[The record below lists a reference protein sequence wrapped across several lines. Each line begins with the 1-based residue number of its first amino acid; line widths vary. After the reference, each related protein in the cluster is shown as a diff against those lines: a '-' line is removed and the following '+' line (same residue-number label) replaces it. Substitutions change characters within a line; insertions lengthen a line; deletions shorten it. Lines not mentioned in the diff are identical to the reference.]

1 MYFEDSF
8 AAASSPAYKILVIDE
23 DASTAE
29 TIAAVL
35 GGGSC
40 EIIACRDMALA
51 EAATDLT
58 EFDLILVAPG
68 ATGVDGAEGL
78 AVADFLAARNPT
90 AVTALMVPRADG
102 DLKAAIERT
111 GAFAVLDKPLML
123 DEFARFTSELGVH
136 VAEAPITVAATA

>member
-1 MYFEDSF
+1 MYFEESS
-8 AAASSPAYKILVIDE
+8 AVPPSPAYKILVIDE

-35 GGGSC
+35 GGDSC

-102 DLKAAIERT
+102 DLKAAVERT
-111 GAFAVLDKPLML
+111 GAFAVLGKPLLL
-123 DEFARFTSELGVH
+123 DEFARFTSKLGVR
-136 VAEAPITVAATA
+136 VVDISIVMAATA